1 MTWRKCWYCT
11 RLYSQRVLLTTK
23 LESLGR
29 NHCCFFK
36 FYFFPRFLGVFCLF
50 LEGQVFPVLRG
61 FFLFVCLFFL
71 SFVLAFF
78 EGFLGFGCG
87 FFVLFCFGGL
97 FKFLWGDRLLS
108 LVDCWHFICFYLF
121 GFVLFLFLKFVFL
134 WN

>member
-1 MTWRKCWYCT
+1 MKQWNDLKKMLILHQTVFSESFVDYQIREPRKKP
-11 RLYSQRVLLTTK
+11 LLLLQVL
-23 LESLGR
+23 
-29 NHCCFFK
+29 
-36 FYFFPRFLGVFCLF
+36 FFPSFFGGFLFVFGGTDF
-50 LEGQVFPVLRG
+50 SSFKGF

-108 LVDCWHFICFYLF
+108 LVDC
-121 GFVLFLFLKFVFL
+121 
-134 WN
+134 

>member
-1 MTWRKCWYCT
+1 M
-11 RLYSQRVLLTTK
+11 
-23 LESLGR
+23 
-29 NHCCFFK
+29 
-36 FYFFPRFLGVFCLF
+36 F

-108 LVDCWHFICFYLF
+108 LVDC
-121 GFVLFLFLKFVFL
+121 
-134 WN
+134 